1 LNLKKLKCDKLRFIV
16 VDGLDGSGKSTHAQ
30 MIHQKYLERGEN
42 VILREHPSNDNHYGM
57 QAKEALLGRGK
68 INKIKAAFYYALDV
82 IRSVRLYH
90 QEGETLI
97 MVRYLMGV
105 TYLPLPLA
113 KLLYRIFTAVLP
125 TSDYMFFL
133 DLKPEE
139 ALKRLS
145 ERDEEEMFE
154 NLEDLTEVR
163 DKALQLVKGWHIIN
177 TEGSIEDVQQ
187 RIDLILE
194 ELDSRN

>member
-1 LNLKKLKCDKLRFIV
+1 MRFIV

-30 MIHQKYLERGEN
+30 MIREKYQQMGES
-42 VILREHPSNDNHYGM
+42 VILREHPSPDNPYGLK
-57 QAKEALLGRGK
+57 AKQALLGRGK
-68 INKIKAAFYYALDV
+68 INKIKAALYYALDV
-82 IRSVRLYH
+82 IRSVRLYTK
-90 QEGETLI
+90 EGETLI

-113 KLLYRIFTAVLP
+113 QLLYRIFTSVLP

-133 DLKPEE
+133 DLEPEE

-154 NLEDLTEVR
+154 NLEDLNEVR
-163 DKALQLVKGWHIIN
+163 DKALQLVKGWHIIS
-177 TEGSIEDVQQ
+177 TKGDIEDVQQ
-187 RIDLILE
+187 SIDRVLE
-194 ELDSRN
+194 ELDSTIDKNRI